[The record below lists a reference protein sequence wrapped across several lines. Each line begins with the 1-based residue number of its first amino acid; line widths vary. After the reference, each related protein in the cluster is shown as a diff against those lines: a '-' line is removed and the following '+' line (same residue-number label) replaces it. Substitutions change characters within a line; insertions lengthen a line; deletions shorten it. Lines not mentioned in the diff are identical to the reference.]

1 MVDSSEA
8 NVRHQI
14 KKQCVIGETADVG
27 EAVGS
32 QYIRSTAGESRHAA
46 VVPPDGKGS
55 PRNKY

>member
-46 VVPPDGKGS
+46 VVPPDG
-55 PRNKY
+55 